1 MNEECNAFGA
11 NADGLRPLRYFSFR
25 YASCLLRSLTLAPL
39 RETGNPE
46 MAAWLGFV
54 FIKT

>member
-11 NADGLRPLRYFSFR
+11 NADGLRPLRYFAFR